1 MTFDWRKAAA
11 VALVCG
17 STGLASLGS
26 ANAEPRNP
34 LLIADVQA
42 AARLG
47 MEACLAFLRGIP
59 LSGLEPR
66 GFAPFLGG
74 FRVKIDNPK
83 IFTGDSQVRVTGDRR
98 DCRVL
103 AGPAYPAE
111 VQTLQ

>member
-66 GFAPFLGG
+66 GFAPF
-74 FRVKIDNPK
+74 RVKIDNPK
-83 IFTGDSQVRVTGDRR
+83 IFSGGSQVRVTGDRR